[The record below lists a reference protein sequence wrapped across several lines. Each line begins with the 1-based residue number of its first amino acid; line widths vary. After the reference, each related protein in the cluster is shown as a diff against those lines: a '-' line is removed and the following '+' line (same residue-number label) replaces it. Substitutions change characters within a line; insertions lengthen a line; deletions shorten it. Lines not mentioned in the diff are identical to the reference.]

1 MHDAMNQVN
10 FFKSKGGGQFF
21 KRQGD
26 AVKVICLYDF
36 NPSVERTHFSEQ
48 LLSRLQCEPCSESEF
63 SDAEQ
68 RVARLLELPVFP
80 FQQRA

>member
-1 MHDAMNQVN
+1 MEKIV

-36 NPSVERTHFSEQ
+36 NPSVERTNFSDQ
-48 LLSRLQCEPCSESEF
+48 LLSRLQCEPCTENEY
-63 SDAEQ
+63 AEAEH
-68 RVARLLELPVFP
+68 RVARLLELPITP
-80 FQQRA
+80 LPQRA